1 MSLDA
6 FFRIGETITL
16 GSHTFTAGEIKAF
29 AAKYDPQRFHMD
41 EREAE
46 RSVFGAL
53 CASGWH
59 TAATWMKY
67 NLRNREDTSAR
78 SWNGPGPRPEFG
90 PSPGFTNLK
99 WLKPVY
105 AGDTITFT
113 RKALTHRALASRPG
127 WRLLTILCAA
137 HDADGTPV
145 LEFESTVLVKAE
157 TR

>member
-6 FFRIGETITL
+6 FFQIGETITL

-46 RSVFGAL
+46 NSVFGAL

-59 TAATWMKY
+59 TASTWMKY
-67 NLRNREDTSAR
+67 NLTRRQDTVEQA
-78 SWNGPGPRPEFG
+78 WEGTGKRPQFG
-90 PSPGFTNLK
+90 PSPGIANLK

-105 AGDTITFT
+105 AGETITFT
-113 RKALTHRALASRPG
+113 RKALAHRALASRPG
-127 WRLLTILCAA
+127 WRILTILCGA
-137 HDADGTPV
+137 HDADGKPV
-145 LEFESTVLVKAE
+145 LEFESSVLVM
-157 TR
+157 TD

>member
-1 MSLDA
+1 MNLDA
-6 FFRIGETITL
+6 FFHIGETITL
-16 GSHTFTAGEIKAF
+16 GSHTFTADEIKAF

-46 RSVFGAL
+46 NSVFGAL

-67 NLRNREDTSAR
+67 NLRTREDMANQG
-78 SWNGPGPRPEFG
+78 WNGPGPRPEFG

-105 AGDTITFT
+105 AGETITFT
-113 RKALTHRALASRPG
+113 RKALAHRALATRPG
-127 WRLLTILCAA
+127 WRLLTILCGG
-137 HDADGTPV
+137 HDIHGKPV
-145 LEFESTVLVKAE
+145 IEFESSVLVK
-157 TR
+157 TG